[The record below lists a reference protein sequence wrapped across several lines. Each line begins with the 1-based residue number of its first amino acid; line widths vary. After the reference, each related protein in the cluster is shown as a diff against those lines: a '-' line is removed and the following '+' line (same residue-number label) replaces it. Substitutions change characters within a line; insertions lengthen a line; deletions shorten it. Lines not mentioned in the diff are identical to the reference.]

1 MLAAYLIWHLRNA
14 FAPLTFADEEIPE
27 PADPVIPARRS
38 LRAAVKDAVKET
50 PDGLPLYRYRDL
62 LEHLAT
68 LDRQVINFAG
78 QQIEKLTT
86 PTPVQA
92 RAFELLGSPVPV
104 RLT

>member
-1 MLAAYLIWHLRNA
+1 MPEAAR
-14 FAPLTFADEEIPE
+14 
-27 PADPVIPARRS
+27 ARRS
-38 LRAAVKDAVKET
+38 LRSAET

-68 LDRQVINFAG
+68 PDRQVINFAG
-78 QQIEKLTT
+78 QHIEKITT

-92 RAFELLGSPVPV
+92 RAFDLLGSPVPA

>member
-1 MLAAYLIWHLRNA
+1 VPVSAPGSFESVPKSRWVLAQ
-14 FAPLTFADEEIPE
+14 FAQAS
-27 PADPVIPARRS
+27 APVGSAGG
-38 LRAAVKDAVKET
+38 LGLAGEKET

-78 QQIEKLTT
+78 QQIEKITT
-86 PTPVQA
+86 LTPVQA
-92 RAFELLGSPVPV
+92 CAFDLLGSPVPV